1 MKNEAPIKADLGP
14 EGGGGDDAG
23 TSGGTLAAVVKRT
36 FPQKMS
42 ILRGRGTQMAQA
54 SVYEPLKDRL

>member
-1 MKNEAPIKADLGP
+1 MKNEAPKKTDLDP
-14 EGGGGDDAG
+14 GGGGSNRA
-23 TSGGTLAAVVKRT
+23 TSGSTLAVVVKRT
-36 FPQKMS
+36 FPQKMT